1 MLRSKMSLIV
11 YTELRCVW
19 LACWLG
25 WKARLDDQG
34 KAAKS
39 DCNTRQQLSW
49 YIFQLKLSGGRQSG
63 VKGEPLSCE

>member
-1 MLRSKMSLIV
+1 MSLIV
-11 YTELRCVW
+11 YTELC
-19 LACWLG
+19 LG
-25 WKARLDDQG
+25 WTDQG